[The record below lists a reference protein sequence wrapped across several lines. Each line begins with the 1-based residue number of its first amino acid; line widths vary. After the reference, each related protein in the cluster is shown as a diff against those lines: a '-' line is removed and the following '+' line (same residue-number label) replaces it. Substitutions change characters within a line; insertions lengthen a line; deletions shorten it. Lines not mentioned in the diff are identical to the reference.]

1 MNARAG
7 EQRLFEA
14 LSLLTRR
21 RSGKTSPFSPNDV
34 LVQVSLPL
42 VLILAIAIR
51 LMSLGQAVAMQDSRS
66 RALLEL
72 WKQQFILRADRVLEA
87 WEQESGLSALPRSDR
102 IQWAK
107 GWPDDERFRALCGRA
122 RELQDLPG
130 LGLELYRRALVFQPE
145 STSDTFS
152 CFFDLY
158 DPDFR
163 PPTDTAA
170 PAPELTMTP
179 ERRAY
184 ALRYLEQRCRRWR
197 GQVEDLQWGAVER
210 VLERLPVED
219 RLSNKRPT
227 QQLRNVAEALAQ
239 RGYPLLP
246 SVLQE
251 LYHGE

>member
-14 LSLLTRR
+14 LSHLTRR
-21 RSGKTSPFSPNDV
+21 RAGKTSPFSPNDV

-51 LMSLGQAVAMQDSRS
+51 LMSLGQAVAMQDNRS

-72 WKQQFILRADRVLEA
+72 WKQQFILRADRVLET
-87 WEQESGLSALPRSDR
+87 WEQHSGLAALPRSDR
-102 IQWAK
+102 IQWAH
-107 GWPDDERFRALCGRA
+107 GWPDDERFRELCARA
-122 RELQDLPG
+122 RQLQDLSG
-130 LGLELYRRALVFQPE
+130 LALDLYRRTIAFEPDA
-145 STSDTFS
+145 TSDASS
-152 CFFDLY
+152 CFFDLH
-158 DPDFR
+158 DPDF
-163 PPTDTAA
+163 PTSATIG
-170 PAPELTMTP
+170 PVAPELTMTP

-184 ALRYLEQRCRRWR
+184 AMRYLEQRCRRWR
-197 GQVEDLQWGAVER
+197 IQVEELQWGALDR

-219 RLSNKRPT
+219 RLSSKRPT
-227 QQLRNVAEALAQ
+227 QQLQNLAEALRQ